1 MILKRVK
8 FLWPHNPFK
17 SIKFPNESN
26 YSELHCT
33 SSGCSYYFQ
42 ADAPLLS
49 PSRKKSSFPETVY
62 MSSSVTSG
70 FVFRADKL
78 NPATHAPP

>member
-33 SSGCSYYFQ
+33 LSGCGSYFQ
-42 ADAPLLS
+42 ADAVNVPTTVVV
-49 PSRKKSSFPETVY
+49 PFQKKILIFGNGLY
-62 MSSSVTSG
+62 
-70 FVFRADKL
+70 VF
-78 NPATHAPP
+78 